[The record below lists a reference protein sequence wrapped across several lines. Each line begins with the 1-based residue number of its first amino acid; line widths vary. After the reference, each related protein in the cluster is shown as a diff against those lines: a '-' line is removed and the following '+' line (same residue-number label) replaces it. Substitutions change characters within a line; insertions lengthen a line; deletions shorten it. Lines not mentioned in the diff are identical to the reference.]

1 MKKMKKVL
9 IALLVITT
17 LSATAQESV
26 LLRLNYTKGDS
37 FLVTTESN
45 QSMGSQGGM
54 NMKMTMGMIVA
65 DVVEESIKT
74 ESQITSIVI
83 DMMQGGMTM
92 SYDSNSDEELDQMG
106 QMLKSQFAPMMEA
119 VIYNTIDHQGNM
131 IDTKLDPAI
140 ISQLQSMTFQG
151 FNDLGQNYLD
161 AVSKEI
167 YENTLTGTSFAASVA
182 TIKQSVDASLGRYA
196 KQALH
201 DGLMQF
207 DAAVN
212 TRIALDA
219 GATEFKYYGPDDEV
233 TRDFCEKHVGK
244 TYTKEEIEE
253 IWSGQWAGKIS
264 GDPFVVRGGYNC
276 RHRFRGVF

>member
-1 MKKMKKVL
+1 MPADVDQLRAVIAQADKHQEL
-9 IALLVITT
+9 LSAALLKLESRIAE
-17 LSATAQESV
+17 LMATAPLRDGELFDLEWAIQARVELREAIEQE
-26 LLRLNYTKGDS
+26 Y
-37 FLVTTESN
+37 LVTVDRIVREYA
-45 QSMGSQGGM
+45 GVADD
-54 NMKMTMGMIVA
+54 IVA
-65 DVVEESIKT
+65 MLGTYGDV
-74 ESQITSIVI
+74 
-83 DMMQGGMTM
+83 
-92 SYDSNSDEELDQMG
+92 
-106 QMLKSQFAPMMEA
+106 
-119 VIYNTIDHQGNM
+119 
-131 IDTKLDPAI
+131 TKLDPAI
-140 ISQLQSMTFQG
+140 ISQLQSLTFQG
-151 FNDLGQNYLD
+151 FDDLGQNFLD
-161 AVSKEI
+161 SISKEI
-167 YENTLTGTSFAASVA
+167 YESTLTGTSFAASVA
-182 TIKQSVDASLGRYA
+182 TIKQSVDSSLGRYA

-253 IWSGQWAGKIS
+253 IWSGSWAGKIS

>member
-45 QSMGSQGGM
+45 QSMGTQGGM

-65 DVVEESIKT
+65 DVVEENIKT
-74 ESQITSIVI
+74 ESQITSIVM

-92 SYDSNSDEELDQMG
+92 NYDSNKSDEELDQMG

-119 VIYNTIDHQGNM
+119 VIYNTLDHQGNM

-140 ISQLQSMTFQG
+140 PGMEQITNRAMNAINYPKEKVSVGSSWTSENENQGMKMTMIYTVSSIAGGVVTLDVSGDMSGAVGTGTIKGKTTIDISTGISNNSETEMTITAQG
-151 FNDLGQNYLD
+151 MNITGTTKIT
-161 AVSKEI
+161 VSK
-167 YENTLTGTSFAASVA
+167 
-182 TIKQSVDASLGRYA
+182 
-196 KQALH
+196 
-201 DGLMQF
+201 M
-207 DAAVN
+207 
-212 TRIALDA
+212 
-219 GATEFKYYGPDDEV
+219 
-233 TRDFCEKHVGK
+233 
-244 TYTKEEIEE
+244 
-253 IWSGQWAGKIS
+253 
-264 GDPFVVRGGYNC
+264 
-276 RHRFRGVF
+276 

>member
-1 MKKMKKVL
+1 MAEDVDQLKAV
-9 IALLVITT
+9 IARADRHQRL
-17 LSATAQESV
+17 LSAALITLERRISSLMATAPLRDGNLFDLEWAVQARVQLREAIEQEYLTAV
-26 LLRLNYTKGDS
+26 DGIVREY
-37 FLVTTESN
+37 VT
-45 QSMGSQGGM
+45 
-54 NMKMTMGMIVA
+54 VA
-65 DVVEESIKT
+65 DEAVA
-74 ESQITSIVI
+74 
-83 DMMQGGMTM
+83 
-92 SYDSNSDEELDQMG
+92 
-106 QMLKSQFAPMMEA
+106 MLKTYAD
-119 VIYNTIDHQGNM
+119 V
-131 IDTKLDPAI
+131 TKLDPAI
-140 ISQLQSMTFQG
+140 ISRLQSMAFQG
-151 FNDLGQNYLD
+151 FNDLGQNFLD

-167 YENTLTGTSFAASVA
+167 YENTLTGTSFATSVE
-182 TIKQSVDASLGRYA
+182 TIRQSVDASLGRYA

-212 TRIALDA
+212 TKIALDA

-253 IWSGQWAGKIS
+253 IWSGSWAGKIS

>member
-1 MKKMKKVL
+1 MKKVL

-106 QMLKSQFAPMMEA
+106 QMLKSQFAPMMESITYA
-119 VIYNTIDHQGNM
+119 TIDHQGNL
-131 IDTKLDPAI
+131 IDTKQDP
-140 ISQLQSMTFQG
+140 S
-151 FNDLGQNYLD
+151 
-161 AVSKEI
+161 SK
-167 YENTLTGTSFAASVA
+167 S
-182 TIKQSVDASLGRYA
+182 
-196 KQALH
+196 
-201 DGLMQF
+201 
-207 DAAVN
+207 
-212 TRIALDA
+212 
-219 GATEFKYYGPDDEV
+219 
-233 TRDFCEKHVGK
+233 
-244 TYTKEEIEE
+244 
-253 IWSGQWAGKIS
+253 
-264 GDPFVVRGGYNC
+264 
-276 RHRFRGVF
+276 